1 MRHRLSKWA
10 AAGLVA
16 ITGLWAA
23 GPASAEAPQAKAQ
36 APGYYRMMLG
46 AFEVTALSDGT
57 VDLELGKLLTNVT
70 PQRLTKALTH
80 HHLKDP
86 VETSVNGYLV
96 NTGSKLVLVDAG
108 AAGLFGPTLG
118 RLLANLRAS
127 GYTPEQV
134 DAVLVTHMHPDHVGG
149 LLAADGKPAFP
160 NATVHADRREA
171 EFWLSADNLAKAPA
185 DAKGF
190 FQGAQAALAPYQQA
204 GKLQTFDGDSALLPG
219 VRARAARGHT
229 AGHATYVVESQ
240 GQTLVLWGDLMHAAA
255 VQFADP
261 SVTIRFDNDS
271 KAAAVQR
278 KRAYAE
284 AARSGHWVAAA
295 HLAFPGIGHVRA
307 DGKGYVFLPAN
318 YQRAR

>member
-1 MRHRLSKWA
+1 MRVAMTRL
-10 AAGLVA
+10 AAGLMVVA
-16 ITGLWAA
+16 GLLAA
-23 GPASAEAPQAKAQ
+23 APAAAEAPKAGGQ
-36 APGYYRMMLG
+36 APGYYRMPLG

-57 VDLELGKLLTNVT
+57 VDLQLDKVLTNIT
-70 PQRLTKALTH
+70 PQRLAKALVH
-80 HHLKDP
+80 DHLQEP

-96 NTGSKLVLVDAG
+96 NTGSKLVLVDTG

-118 RLLANLRAS
+118 KLLANLQAA
-127 GYTPEQV
+127 GYKPEQV
-134 DAVLVTHMHPDHVGG
+134 DAVLITHMHPDHVGG
-149 LLAADGKPAFP
+149 LLGADGKPAFP

-171 EFWLSADNLAKAPA
+171 EYWLSAENLAKAPA
-185 DAKGF
+185 DAKDY

-204 GKLQTFDGDSALLPG
+204 GRLQTFDGDAQLLPG

-240 GQTLVLWGDLMHAAA
+240 GQTLVLWGDLMHAAV

-261 SVTIRFDNDS
+261 AVTIRFDTDS
-271 KAAAVQR
+271 KAAAAQR

-284 AARSGHWVAAA
+284 AARRGHWVAAS
-295 HLAFPGIGHVRA
+295 HLAFPGIGHLRA
-307 DGKGYVFLPAN
+307 AGTGYVFIPAN